1 MRYIEL
7 LSPAKDFEAARA
19 AVDHGADAL
28 YMGGAR
34 FGARRAAGNSI
45 EEIARAV
52 EYAHQYGVRVHSTL
66 NTVLYDEELAD
77 AEQMARELI
86 AVGVDALI
94 VQDMAF
100 RRMNLPAELHAS
112 TQVSNTTPE
121 GARFLEECGFSR
133 VILERALTLEDIRR
147 IREATNVE
155 LECFVHGAICVGYS
169 GRCFLSRSTS
179 NRSGNRGECSRSI
192 RERRSKCQ
200 HRPRRSR

>member
-66 NTVLYDEELAD
+66 NTVLYDEEIAA
-77 AEQMARELI
+77 AEQLARELI
-86 AVGVDALI
+86 EVGVDALI

-100 RRMNLPAELHAS
+100 RRMNLPVELHAS

-121 GARFLEECGFSR
+121 GARFL
-133 VILERALTLEDIRR
+133 
-147 IREATNVE
+147 
-155 LECFVHGAICVGYS
+155 
-169 GRCFLSRSTS
+169 
-179 NRSGNRGECSRSI
+179 
-192 RERRSKCQ
+192 
-200 HRPRRSR
+200 